1 MIPFIQSEMF
11 SSYMWLSNNKAKKMK
26 MCAREWFRLWNCGPG
41 LVKGERSGFKELK
54 EKVQH
59 GLGI

>member
-1 MIPFIQSEMF
+1 MTPFIQSEMF
-11 SSYMWLSNNKAKKMK
+11 FSCTWFSSNKAKKMK
-26 MCAREWFRLWNCGPG
+26 MCARKWFRLWACSPG

-54 EKVQH
+54 EKGQH